1 MKIRIIKCTEKIKG
15 SLGLKTWYKDKIGEE
30 FIVVDSTKWY
40 YWVIYNNLDGKPC
53 RNTVNV
59 EDAKIL

>member
-1 MKIRIIKCTEKIKG
+1 MKIIITQCTSSEKG
-15 SLGLKTWYKDKIGEE
+15 TLEHWYRDKIGEE